1 MVSFERKCGHSTT
14 MKCGEAFQQAQFS
27 SKCTEDVTVIN
38 PECGHKV
45 ITKCYE
51 KQNLQAKGLLVSKQP
66 VEHVYEGRSSTTFGT
81 SIFHAKCQEKIEFV
95 RKCNHRQTI
104 KCSEAR
110 DEHIQ
115 PCSELIVVSN
125 PLCMHD
131 VNIPCYLSYFA
142 GWKPWAN
149 YYTPLLDGV
158 LADSLPSPI
167 APPDSLKK
175 YVLNCKEN
183 IEVIKGNC
191 GHKYR
196 SKCGEAMREMG
207 TQTKTKCTVK
217 IENAKLNCGHL
228 RKYLCWEYAAYLKHP
243 ENTVCN
249 EKVYLTCWNN
259 RSCKSI
265 LKSSCNLTGQI
276 MKCEKK
282 TEFICSMNHTTKEL
296 PLCQRG
302 MPLHCPEC
310 ILTDIRAYG
319 KVLEYQK
326 SNKQDIPL
334 PDIPLELSQFNPEK
348 IYNKES
354 IKSFLDSQIAVL
366 SNLEV
371 WSKKQAPLKRPLFAH
386 RTIPCFRYEFEN
398 KFPLDFKD
406 YMKASTLSG
415 IHVFEW
421 TANNIERLIN
431 ETVSKRKESVCL
443 LFGLVFCCRVLV
455 DPNDYPGKNKK
466 PHQKAA
472 WVKENRLNQA
482 YCILQH
488 NKNGWDNLIV
498 WDPYPLLATHKIY
511 VTISNLQKIST
522 LLNRASFPVTR
533 AQLQPQF
540 ITFQIPQNAESL
552 VTRNDIEE
560 EEQFDKVPLKDHH
573 LSEAKSVPWNGLSL
587 GRIEIFDDHIQN
599 ELMNKLQFCITASG

>member
-1 MVSFERKCGHSTT
+1 

-51 KQNLQAKGLLVSKQP
+51 KQNLQANGLLVSKQP

-115 PCSELIVVSN
+115 PCSELIVARN

-196 SKCGEAMREMG
+196 SKCGEAMREIS

-334 PDIPLELSQFNPEK
+334 PDVPLELSQFNPEK

>member
-1 MVSFERKCGHSTT
+1 MVSFERKCGHTT
-14 MKCGEAFQQAQFS
+14 TIKCAEAFQQAQFP

-51 KQNLQAKGLLVSKQP
+51 KQNLQAKGLLLSRQP
-66 VEHVYEGRSSTTFGT
+66 VECVHEGRSSFTFGT
-81 SIFHAKCQEKIEFV
+81 SIFHVKCQEKVEFM
-95 RKCNHRQTI
+95 RKCNHSQTI
-104 KCSEAR
+104 KCCEAR

-115 PCSELIVVSN
+115 PCSESVVARN
-125 PLCMHD
+125 PLCMHN
-131 VNIPCYLSYFA
+131 VNIPCYLSNFA

-158 LADSLPSPI
+158 LADGLASPV

-175 YVLNCKEN
+175 YVLNCKES

-191 GHKYR
+191 GHKHK

-207 TQTKTKCTVK
+207 TQTKAKCTVK
-217 IENAKLNCGHL
+217 IENAQLNCGHL
-228 RKYLCWEYAAYLKHP
+228 RKYLCWEYTAYLKHP

-265 LKSSCNLTGQI
+265 LKSSCNFTGQI

-282 TEFICSMNHTTKEL
+282 TEFICSVNHTTREL

-302 MPLHCPEC
+302 MPLYCPEC
-310 ILTDIRAYG
+310 ILTDIRGYG
-319 KVLEYQK
+319 KILEYQK
-326 SNKQDIPL
+326 SNKQDSRL

-354 IKSFLDSQIAVL
+354 VKSFLDSQIVVL

-371 WSKKQAPLKRPLFAH
+371 WSKKQTPLKRPLFAH
-386 RTIPCFRYEFEN
+386 SIIPCFRCESED
-398 KFPLDFKD
+398 KFSLDFKD

-421 TANNIERLIN
+421 TANNIDRLIN
-431 ETVSKRKESVCL
+431 ETISKRKKVCL
-443 LFGLVFCCRVLV
+443 LFGFVFCCRVLV

-498 WDPYPLLATHKIY
+498 WDPYPLLATHKIW
-511 VTISNLQKIST
+511 VTVSNLQQIST
-522 LLNRASFPVTR
+522 ALNGAYPPVTR

-540 ITFQIPQNAESL
+540 ITFQIPQNSESL
-552 VTRNDIEE
+552 VARNVTEE
-560 EEQFDKVPLKDHH
+560 EEQFDQVLLEDCRR
-573 LSEAKSVPWNGLSL
+573 AKSVRWDGLSL
-587 GRIEIFDDHIQN
+587 GRKEIFDDHIQK
-599 ELMNKLQFCITASG
+599 ELMSKLQFCITASG

>member
-1 MVSFERKCGHSTT
+1 MVSFERKCGHTTT
-14 MKCGEAFQQAQFS
+14 MKCAEAFQQAQFP

-51 KQNLQAKGLLVSKQP
+51 KQNLQAKGLLLSRQP
-66 VEHVYEGRSSTTFGT
+66 VECVHEGRSSFTFGT
-81 SIFHAKCQEKIEFV
+81 SIFHVKCQEKVEFM
-95 RKCNHRQTI
+95 RKCNHSQTI
-104 KCSEAR
+104 KCCEAR

-115 PCSELIVVSN
+115 PCSESVVARN
-125 PLCMHD
+125 PLCMHN
-131 VNIPCYLSYFA
+131 VNIPCYLSNFA

-158 LADSLPSPI
+158 LADGLASPV

-175 YVLNCKEN
+175 YVLNCKES

-191 GHKYR
+191 GHKYK

-217 IENAKLNCGHL
+217 IENAQLNCGHL
-228 RKYLCWEYAAYLKHP
+228 RKYLCWEYTAYLKHP

-265 LKSSCNLTGQI
+265 LKSSCNFTGQI

-282 TEFICSMNHTTKEL
+282 TEFICSVNHTTREL

-302 MPLHCPEC
+302 MPLYCPEC
-310 ILTDIRAYG
+310 ILTDIRGYG
-319 KVLEYQK
+319 KILEYQK
-326 SNKQDIPL
+326 SNKQDSRL

-354 IKSFLDSQIAVL
+354 IKSFLDSQIVVL

-371 WSKKQAPLKRPLFAH
+371 WSKKQTPLKRPLFAH
-386 RTIPCFRYEFEN
+386 SIIPFFRCESED
-398 KFPLDFKD
+398 KFSLDFKD

-421 TANNIERLIN
+421 TANNIDRLIN
-431 ETVSKRKESVCL
+431 ETISKRKKVCL
-443 LFGLVFCCRVLV
+443 LFGFVFCCRVLV

-498 WDPYPLLATHKIY
+498 WDPYPLLATHKIW
-511 VTISNLQKIST
+511 VTVSNLQQIST
-522 LLNRASFPVTR
+522 ALNGAYPPVTR

-540 ITFQIPQNAESL
+540 ITFQIPQNSESL
-552 VTRNDIEE
+552 VARNVTEE
-560 EEQFDKVPLKDHH
+560 EEQFDQVLLEDCRR
-573 LSEAKSVPWNGLSL
+573 AKSVRWDGLSL
-587 GRIEIFDDHIQN
+587 GRKEIFDDHIQK
-599 ELMNKLQFCITASG
+599 ELMSKLQFCITASG

>member
-1 MVSFERKCGHSTT
+1 MVSFERKCGHTT
-14 MKCGEAFQQAQFS
+14 SMKCGEAFQQAQFP

-45 ITKCYE
+45 ITKCFE
-51 KQNLQAKGLLVSKQP
+51 KHNLQAKGLLLSKQP
-66 VEHVYEGRSSTTFGT
+66 VEFVYEGRSTLTFGT
-81 SIFHAKCQEKIEFV
+81 STFHVKCQEKVKFV

-104 KCSEAR
+104 KCCEAR

-115 PCSELIVVSN
+115 PCNESVVARN

-131 VNIPCYLSYFA
+131 VNISCYLSHFA

-149 YYTPLLDGV
+149 YYTPLIDGV
-158 LADSLPSPI
+158 LADSVPSPV

-183 IEVIKGNC
+183 IEVVKGSC
-191 GHKYR
+191 GHKYK
-196 SKCGEAMREMG
+196 SKCGEAMKELG
-207 TQTKTKCTVK
+207 TPTKTKCTVK
-217 IENAKLNCGHL
+217 IENAQLNCGHL
-228 RKYLCWEYAAYLKHP
+228 RKYLCWEYTAYLKHP
-243 ENTVCN
+243 ENTVCY

-259 RSCKSI
+259 QSCKSI

-282 TEFICSMNHTTKEL
+282 TEFICSVNHTTKEL
-296 PLCQRG
+296 SLCQRG
-302 MPLHCPEC
+302 MPSYCPEC
-310 ILTDIRAYG
+310 ILTDIRGYG
-319 KVLEYQK
+319 KELELQK
-326 SNKQDIPL
+326 S
-334 PDIPLELSQFNPEK
+334 SNPEK
-348 IYNKES
+348 IYDKES

-366 SNLEV
+366 SNVEV
-371 WSKKQAPLKRPLFAH
+371 WSKSQAPLKRPLFTH
-386 RTIPCFRYEFEN
+386 SIIPCFRYEFEN
-398 KFPLDFKD
+398 KLSLDFKV

-415 IHVFEW
+415 IQVFEW
-421 TANNIERLIN
+421 TTNNIERLIK
-431 ETVSKRKESVCL
+431 ETVSKRKKVCL
-443 LFGLVFCCRVLV
+443 LFGFVFCCRVLV

-466 PHQKAA
+466 PYQKAA

-498 WDPYPLLATHKIY
+498 WDPYPLLATHK
-511 VTISNLQKIST
+511 VWMTVSNLQQIST
-522 LLNRASFPVTR
+522 ELKRASSPITR

-552 VTRNDIEE
+552 VTRNDTEE
-560 EEQFDKVPLKDHH
+560 EEQFDKVSLEDHH
-573 LSEAKSVPWNGLSL
+573 LSGARSVRWDGLSL
-587 GRIEIFDDHIQN
+587 GRKEIFDDHIQK
-599 ELMNKLQFCITASG
+599 ELMSKLQFCITASG